1 MRSRKQA
8 AAEKARSNIFTATAR
23 KPFYVCASKTQE
35 RKTKVKRIRPRKI
48 KKDPETIVV
57 PWMRPQPPVHERRD
71 ALEKEDEV
79 KRRLHSDISMVERF
93 YAATLQD
100 LEKVEDPEVKRAIK
114 ASVAMGEKEISILKK
129 RLVHHRF
136 DLRSS
141 YLLKRYRK
149 NEEIADKLVDKAQT
163 APTVLMGKL
172 YLEHASKEYAKA
184 GALGKSLKLQRFWA
198 SQEVPDKVAASERDS
213 S

>member
-1 MRSRKQA
+1 MRSRKEI
-8 AAEKARSNIFTATAR
+8 AAEKARSNVFTATAR
-23 KPFYVCASKTQE
+23 KPFYVCASETQD

-57 PWMRPQPPVHERRD
+57 PWMRPQPPVHERRI
-71 ALEKEDEV
+71 ALEKEDKI
-79 KRRLHSDISMVERF
+79 KRRLYNDISTVEQF
-93 YAATLQD
+93 YASTLQS
-100 LEKVEDPEVKRAIK
+100 LEKVDDPELKRAIK
-114 ASVAMGEKEISILKK
+114 ASVAMGEKEISILKR
-129 RLVHHRF
+129 RLTHHRF

-141 YLLKRYRK
+141 HLLKRYRK
-149 NEEIADKLVDKAQT
+149 NEEIADKLVDKAQR

-172 YLEHASKEYAKA
+172 YLEHASKEYAKS

-198 SQEVPDKVAASERDS
+198 SQEESDKGSMSEYDS